1 MSINN
6 ETLGQTAEKVIC
18 DLSGLNSYNLAHR
31 SNEIYEAI
39 LLPLIK
45 KALNDLPPIK
55 RHSGLERGK
64 NQKKSSIDFWTNDNK
79 TISVKTNIKGD
90 KQCPSRCGQAGA
102 ETFNNFFSHLYPA
115 YFNKNINFEKF
126 EELFRTQ
133 FHKMIP
139 IYLENL
145 FDCNFM
151 LWIFKIKN
159 KWNYKI
165 IKREIVPINFDWN
178 INDFR
183 FSHIHR
189 DWKNKGHIS
198 STVKFFGK
206 TGFDYKYG
214 RAPNSIGEF
223 QVHKN
228 RSGYKFRLF
237 MQKYFKMFGLI

>member
-1 MSINN
+1 M
-6 ETLGQTAEKVIC
+6 L
-18 DLSGLNSYNLAHR
+18 
-31 SNEIYEAI
+31 
-39 LLPLIK
+39 
-45 KALNDLPPIK
+45 
-55 RHSGLERGK
+55 
-64 NQKKSSIDFWTNDNK
+64 
-79 TISVKTNIKGD
+79 
-90 KQCPSRCGQAGA
+90 
-102 ETFNNFFSHLYPA
+102 
-115 YFNKNINFEKF
+115 
-126 EELFRTQ
+126 
-133 FHKMIP
+133 P

-151 LWIFKIKN
+151 LCIFKIKN

-165 IKREIVPINFDWN
+165 VKREIVPINFDWN